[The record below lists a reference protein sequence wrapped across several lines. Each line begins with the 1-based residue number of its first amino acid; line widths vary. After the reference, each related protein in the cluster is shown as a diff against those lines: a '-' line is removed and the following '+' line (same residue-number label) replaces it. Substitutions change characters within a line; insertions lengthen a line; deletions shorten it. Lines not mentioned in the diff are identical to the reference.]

1 MTAPESTPSAA
12 PAPGTTST
20 QHADAAHAA
29 RSGLS
34 QIAAMLGQG
43 LMPLQR
49 ILVSRVFGQTAY
61 GLYRASADMCE
72 VLMRAGM
79 VGADKGLL
87 RFVAAHRAANE
98 PDLEERA
105 IGSALRLAGGVLSF
119 LALGLMLAAPTIA
132 RISGNVEFSWLLPVM
147 APALLAGGLVVV
159 LMAAT
164 LGAKVTRVNLF
175 IRGVAEPVLLLATT
189 VVAWLVGRSLTGLAA
204 AHLLTY
210 LALLVLA
217 WVGARTVIGRGRLWR
232 SLRQLPHGGFS
243 KFVLPI
249 GGSELMNAI
258 LQRANVFILTAF
270 AGAPTVAVFA
280 AAEELGRSV
289 AGIRY
294 AFDSVA
300 GPMMAESLRLG
311 DVERLRYNLQ
321 LMTRW
326 VTSAAAPIAAVLL
339 ALRPELLWLYGPD
352 YRVGTNAM
360 TLLVIGHL
368 VNGVLGLSGY
378 VLVMSGRSGLFF
390 WNNFGAAALNFILA
404 LVLVPRYGVTG
415 AAVASLVGVTALQG
429 TLFWQVW
436 RLQGVHPFAPALA
449 KPLGAA
455 ALAFGAAMLIRQIP
469 LPPLP
474 RVVLVIAAAVVVYPA
489 ALLALRPGEEERRFV
504 LRLLQKL
511 FRRNRQPPGP
521 VDR

>member
-1 MTAPESTPSAA
+1 
-12 PAPGTTST
+12 
-20 QHADAAHAA
+20 
-29 RSGLS
+29 
-34 QIAAMLGQG
+34 
-43 LMPLQR
+43 
-49 ILVSRVFGQTAY
+49 
-61 GLYRASADMCE
+61 
-72 VLMRAGM
+72 
-79 VGADKGLL
+79 
-87 RFVAAHRAANE
+87 
-98 PDLEERA
+98 
-105 IGSALRLAGGVLSF
+105 
-119 LALGLMLAAPTIA
+119 
-132 RISGNVEFSWLLPVM
+132 
-147 APALLAGGLVVV
+147 
-159 LMAAT
+159 
-164 LGAKVTRVNLF
+164 
-175 IRGVAEPVLLLATT
+175 
-189 VVAWLVGRSLTGLAA
+189 
-204 AHLLTY
+204 
-210 LALLVLA
+210 
-217 WVGARTVIGRGRLWR
+217 
-232 SLRQLPHGGFS
+232 LRQLPHGGFS

-339 ALRPELLWLYGPD
+339 ALRPVLLWLYGPD

-360 TLLVIGHL
+360 TLLIIGHL

-390 WNNFGAAALNFILA
+390 WNNFGAAALNVVLA

-415 AAVASLVGVTALQG
+415 AAIASLVGVTAL
-429 TLFWQVW
+429 
-436 RLQGVHPFAPALA
+436 
-449 KPLGAA
+449 
-455 ALAFGAAMLIRQIP
+455 AFGAAVLIRQIP

-511 FRRNRQPPGP
+511 FRGNRQPPGSL
-521 VDR
+521 DR